1 MKREREKH
9 ITRLHIILFFLATII
24 TIIVIVSI
32 KGCSTNSDEKYKE
45 LEEEM
50 LVAAK
55 TYIKRNNVQ
64 ILDGHSSKIKLK
76 VLRQGSY
83 TQNELADECDG
94 YVLIESQKGYDG
106 SYVVEYNAYISCG
119 DSYISPGYSDVD

>member
-9 ITRLHIILFFLATII
+9 ITRLHIILFFLAVII

-32 KGCSTNSDEKYKE
+32 KGCQANSDKKYVE
-45 LEEEM
+45 LEDEM
-50 LVAAK
+50 VVASK

-64 ILDGHSSKIKLK
+64 IVDGHSIKINLK
-76 VLRQGSY
+76 ILRQGSY
-83 TQNELADECDG
+83 IQNELADECDG

-106 SYVVEYNAYISCG
+106 TYEVTYNAYISCG
-119 DSYISPGYSDVD
+119 GSYISPGYSDVD